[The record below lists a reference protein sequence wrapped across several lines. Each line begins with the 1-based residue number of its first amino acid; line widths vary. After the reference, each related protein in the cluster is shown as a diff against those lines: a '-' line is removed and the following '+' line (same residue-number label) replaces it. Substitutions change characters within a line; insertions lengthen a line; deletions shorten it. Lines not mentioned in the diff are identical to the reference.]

1 MTEKINRFN
10 VNIKTGLTKK
20 QVEERTKQGLK
31 NIDKTIPTKT
41 ISQIIKDNTFTL
53 FNLINIVLALALI
66 YVGSY
71 KNLMFMGVIIC
82 NSIIGIVQEIRSK
95 LAVDK
100 LGLISC
106 NTITVIR
113 DSEKIKISKD
123 DLVLDDV
130 VYYFSGDQ
138 VVADSIV
145 MEGSCEVNESL
156 LTGEP
161 NLITKNVGD
170 TLFSG
175 SFIVSSVDCTAKV
188 EKVGN
193 ENYVSKILSG
203 TKYIKTTKSEIM
215 ETVNKIVKFISIV
228 IVPIGCILFY
238 RQFKIYNYNLEPVVV
253 SVSAALIGMIPEGLV
268 LLISTVL
275 AVGIIRLAKY
285 KVLVQDLYCI
295 ETLARVDTMFLDKT
309 GTITEGTFEVEE
321 LIPKNEFSEQEVK
334 QALNLLSGALND
346 KNETFKAIK
355 ETFYTG
361 KNLIPTKKIV
371 PFSSEKKWSGA
382 SFQNNKTYIL
392 GAAEFTLSSQEFL
405 KIQEEIKKYSENYRV
420 LVLTVSENDFK
431 NNNILPEKLIP
442 MALILIKDKIR
453 KDAKE
458 TLKYFTDQGVDIK
471 IISGDNPLT
480 VSKVAKF
487 VNLKNSSS
495 FIDCSIL
502 KTSQDISNAAKKY
515 TIFGRVTPIQKQQIL
530 KSLKENGHTVAMVGD
545 GVNDVL
551 ALKEADCS
559 IAMAQGSQAVR
570 SISHIVLMNS
580 DFSAIPK
587 ILFEG
592 RRAINNIQKSSSIFL
607 TKTLYSILLAIF
619 FVFVSIPY
627 PFIPIQMT
635 LISSLTIGIPSFVL
649 ALQPNKNKVKG
660 DLLKNIFNKSVPAAI
675 TIFFSIVMCMFCY
688 KSFSLSKNVYSSICV
703 MLTGFIGILFIYK
716 LCIPLNMLRKI
727 LLYFIS
733 VSFLSLYFIMRNF
746 FSIEITLLSFFIT
759 IIVGIIS
766 TFIYKLFDKYNVRD
780 KLPN

>member
-1 MTEKINRFN
+1 MIEKIKRFD

-20 QVEERTKQGLK
+20 QVEERTKQGL
-31 NIDKTIPTKT
+31 NNVDKTIPTKT

-53 FNLINIVLALALI
+53 FNLINVVLALALI

-82 NSIIGIVQEIRSK
+82 NSIIGIIQEIRSK
-95 LAVDK
+95 IAVDK

-106 NTITVIR
+106 STITVIR
-113 DSEKIKISKD
+113 DGKKIKIPKE
-123 DLVLDDV
+123 DLVVDDIV
-130 VYYFSGDQ
+130 CHFSGDQ
-138 VVADSIV
+138 VVSDCTV
-145 MEGSCEVNESL
+145 VEGSCEVNESL

-170 TLFSG
+170 ILLSG

-188 EKVGN
+188 EKVGS
-193 ENYVSKILSG
+193 ENYVSKILSK

-238 RQFKIYNYNLEPVVV
+238 RQLKIYNYNLEPVVV

-268 LLISTVL
+268 LLISTIL
-275 AVGIIRLAKY
+275 AVGIIRLAKH

-321 LIPKNEFSEQEVK
+321 VIPKNEFSEKEVK
-334 QALNLLSGALND
+334 QALNLLSGALKD
-346 KNETFKAIK
+346 RNETFNAIK

-361 KNLIPTKKIV
+361 KNLIPPKKIV

-382 SFQNNKTYIL
+382 YLEDNKTYIL
-392 GAAEFTLSSQEFL
+392 GAAEFVLPSRHLL
-405 KIQEEIKKYSENYRV
+405 KVQEEIKKYSENYRV
-420 LVLTVSENDFK
+420 LVLAISENDFK
-431 NNNILPEKLIP
+431 NNNNLPEELLP
-442 MALILIKDKIR
+442 MALILIKDKVR
-453 KDAKE
+453 KDARE
-458 TLKYFTDQGVDIK
+458 TLKYFADQGVDIK

-480 VSKVAKF
+480 VSKVAKS
-487 VNLKNSSS
+487 VNLKNASS
-495 FIDCSIL
+495 FIDCSTL
-502 KTSQDISNAAKKY
+502 KTPQDISKAAKKY
-515 TIFGRVTPIQKQQIL
+515 TIFGRVTPMQKQQIL
-530 KSLKENGHTVAMVGD
+530 KSLKGSGHTVAMVGD

-570 SISHIVLMNS
+570 SISHIVLLNS

-607 TKTLYSILLAIF
+607 AKTLYSILLAAL
-619 FVFVSIPY
+619 FVFASIPY
-627 PFIPIQMT
+627 PFTPIQMT

-649 ALQPNKNKVKG
+649 ALQPNKNKVTG
-660 DLLKNIFNKSVPAAI
+660 NLLKNIFSKSVPASI
-675 TIFFSIVMCMFCY
+675 TIFLSIVMCIFCY
-688 KSFSLSKNVYSSICV
+688 KNFGLSKNVYSSICV

-716 LCIPLNMLRKI
+716 LCVPLNKLRKI

-733 VSFLSLYFIMRNF
+733 ISFFGLYFIMHKF
-746 FSIEITLLSFFIT
+746 FSIKIT
-759 IIVGIIS
+759 IFSAFLTVILGFVSI
-766 TFIYKLFDKYNVRD
+766 FIYKVFDEYKFKDEITN
-780 KLPN
+780 

>member
-1 MTEKINRFN
+1 MIEKIKRFN
-10 VNIKTGLTKK
+10 VNIKTGLTKN
-20 QVEERTKQGLK
+20 QVEERTKQGLS
-31 NIDKTIPTKT
+31 NVDKTIPTKT

-53 FNLINIVLALALI
+53 FNLINVALALALI

-82 NSIIGIVQEIRSK
+82 NSIIGIIQEIRSK
-95 LAVDK
+95 IAVDK

-106 NTITVIR
+106 STITVIR
-113 DSEKIKISKD
+113 DGKKIKIPKE
-123 DLVLDDV
+123 DLVLDDIT
-130 VYYFSGDQ
+130 YYFSGDQ
-138 VVADSIV
+138 VVADCTV
-145 MEGSCEVNESL
+145 VEGSCEVNESL

-161 NLITKNVGD
+161 NLITKKAGD
-170 TLFSG
+170 TLLSG
-175 SFIVSSVDCTAKV
+175 SFIVSALDCSAKV
-188 EKVGN
+188 EKVGC
-193 ENYVSKILSG
+193 ENYVSKILSK

-238 RQFKIYNYNLEPVVV
+238 RQLKVYNYNLEPVVV

-268 LLISTVL
+268 LLISTIL
-275 AVGIIRLAKY
+275 AVGIIRLAKH

-309 GTITEGTFEVEE
+309 GTITEGTFEVKEV
-321 LIPKNEFSEQEVK
+321 IPKNEFSEKEVK
-334 QALNLLSGALND
+334 QALNLLSGALKD
-346 KNETFKAIK
+346 RNETFKAIK

-361 KNLIPTKKIV
+361 KNLIPPKNIV

-382 SFQNNKTYIL
+382 YLEDNKTYIL
-392 GAAEFTLSSQEFL
+392 GAAEFVLPSRHLL
-405 KIQEEIKKYSENYRV
+405 KVQEEIKKYSENYRV
-420 LVLTVSENDFK
+420 LVLAISENDFK
-431 NNNILPEKLIP
+431 NNNNLPEELLP

-453 KDAKE
+453 KDAKK
-458 TLKYFTDQGVDIK
+458 TLKYFADQGVDIK

-480 VSKVAKF
+480 VSKVAKS
-487 VNLKNSSS
+487 VNLKNASS
-495 FIDCSIL
+495 FIDCSTL
-502 KTSQDISNAAKKY
+502 KTPQDISKASKKY
-515 TIFGRVTPIQKQQIL
+515 TIFGRVTPMQKQQIL
-530 KSLKENGHTVAMVGD
+530 KSLKNSGHIVAMVGD

-570 SISHIVLMNS
+570 SISHIVLLNS

-607 TKTLYSILLAIF
+607 AKTLYSIFLAIL
-619 FVFVSIPY
+619 FVFASIPY

-649 ALQPNKNKVKG
+649 ALQPNKNKVTG
-660 DLLKNIFNKSVPAAI
+660 NLLKNIFSKSVPASI
-675 TIFFSIVMCMFCY
+675 TVFLSIVMCIFCY
-688 KSFSLSKNVYSSICV
+688 KNFGLSKNVYSSICV
-703 MLTGFIGILFIYK
+703 MLTGFIGIFFIYK
-716 LCIPLNMLRKI
+716 LCVPLNKLRKI

-733 VSFLSLYFIMRNF
+733 TSFLGLYFIMHKF
-746 FSIEITLLSFFIT
+746 FSIEITVFSAFLTVILGFIS
-759 IIVGIIS
+759 IFV
-766 TFIYKLFDKYNVRD
+766 YKVFDEYKFKD
-780 KLPN
+780 KITS